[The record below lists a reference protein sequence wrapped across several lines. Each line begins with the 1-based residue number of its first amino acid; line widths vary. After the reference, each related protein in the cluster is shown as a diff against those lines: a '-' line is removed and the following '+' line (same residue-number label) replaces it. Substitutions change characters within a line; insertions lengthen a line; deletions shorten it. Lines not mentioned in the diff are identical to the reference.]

1 MGLTLNSVGYK
12 ASKTSLPSELKG
24 KEDHIIA
31 LAGNPNVGKSTVF
44 NGLTGMKQHTG
55 NWPGKTVV
63 SATGNCVYENQN
75 YLFVDLPG
83 TYSLMAHSAEEEVA
97 RDYICFG
104 NPDLIIVVCD
114 ATSLE
119 RNLNLVLQTMEI
131 TNKVLVCVN
140 LMNEAQ
146 KKHIVLDLEKLED
159 LLGVPVIGINAFKK
173 RDLNE
178 LMKKASNMINTNSY
192 GIPKP
197 ILYSEELEEAIKE
210 LEALLQE
217 FLPEHIYSRWIAMK
231 LLEWED
237 TLIHSLNHYLDID
250 LNNYTEIMNKRKNA
264 LESLHKQGVTK
275 GVCEDVMI
283 LELLHKAELISK
295 SVISYQNLNYDAKD
309 RKIDRIL
316 TGKRTG
322 FPIMILL
329 LLIIFWI
336 TISGANY
343 PSQLLF
349 NFLFFIEDKLMDLT
363 TYLGFPEFLQGV
375 LIQGAYRVLA
385 WVVSVMLPPMAIFF
399 PLFTLLEDLGYLPRI
414 AFNLDHSF
422 KKACACGKQSL
433 TMCMGFGCNAAGV
446 TGCRI
451 IDSPRERLIAI
462 LTNNFV
468 PCNGRFPSIL
478 SIITMFFVT
487 GILGFQNSST
497 KPSVNH
503 MQGTTDTASS
513 TTLISNNILK
523 PLLSAVILTSVIV
536 LGVVMTFVVSR
547 MLSKTILKGVP
558 SSFTLELPPYRK
570 PQIGKIIIHS
580 IFDRTLFV
588 LGRAV
593 VIAAPAGFILWL
605 VSNVYI
611 GDSTLLNYCTNFLD
625 PIGRLM
631 GLDGVILTAFIL
643 GFPANE
649 IVLPIIIMTY
659 LANGTI
665 MEFDNLTA
673 LKQLLVEHGWT
684 TLTAICIILFS
695 LMHWPCS
702 TTCLTIKKET
712 GSLKWTAL
720 AFVIPTIIG
729 FVICTIVATIGRI
742 IIYII

>member
-12 ASKTSLPSELKG
+12 ASKSSLSSELKG
-24 KEDHIIA
+24 SEDHIIA

-63 SATGNCVYENQN
+63 SATGSCEYENKN

-131 TNKVLVCVN
+131 TSKVLVCVN

-146 KKHIVLDLEKLED
+146 KKHITIDLVKLEKL
-159 LLGVPVIGINAFKK
+159 LGIPVIGINALKK
-173 RDLNE
+173 RDLNL
-178 LMKKASNMINTNSY
+178 LMKKASYMINTGSY

-197 ILYSEELEEAIKE
+197 ILYPEDMEEAIKE

-217 FLPEHIYSRWIAMK
+217 FLPEHINNRWIAMK
-231 LLEWED
+231 LLEWDD
-237 TLIHSLNHYLDID
+237 TLIHSLNHYLDIN
-250 LNNYTEIMNKRKNA
+250 LNNNTEIMNKREKA
-264 LESLHKQGVTK
+264 LESLHKNGVTK
-275 GVCEDVMI
+275 GICEDVMI
-283 LELLHKAELISK
+283 LELLHRAELISK
-295 SVISYQNLNYDAKD
+295 SVTRYQNSNYDAKD

-329 LLIIFWI
+329 LLIIFWL

-349 NFLFFIEDKLMDLT
+349 RFLFYIEDKLMELT
-363 TYLGFPEFLQGV
+363 TFLGFPDFLQGV

-414 AFNLDHSF
+414 AFNLDHYF
-422 KKACACGKQSL
+422 KKACTCGKQSL
-433 TMCMGFGCNAAGV
+433 TMCMGFGCNAAGI

-468 PCNGRFPSIL
+468 PCNGRFPTML

-487 GILGFQNSST
+487 GILGGQNST
-497 KPSVNH
+497 NPVN
-503 MQGTTDTASS
+503 MQGVNE
-513 TTLISNNILK
+513 ISYHTPLVSDNILK
-523 PLLSAVILTSVIV
+523 PLLSAVILTSIIV
-536 LGVVMTFVVSR
+536 LGVVMTFIVSYL
-547 MLSKTILKGVP
+547 LSKTILKGVP

-580 IFDRTLFV
+580 IFDRTLYV
-588 LGRAV
+588 LGRAII
-593 VIAAPAGFILWL
+593 IAAPAGFIIWL
-605 VSNVYI
+605 VSNIHI
-611 GDSTLLNYCTNFLD
+611 GGATVLSYCTNFLD
-625 PIGRLM
+625 PIGKLM
-631 GLDGVILTAFIL
+631 GLDGVIVMAFIL

-665 MEFDNLTA
+665 MEFDNLAA
-673 LKQLLVEHGWT
+673 LRQLLVEHGWT
-684 TLTAICIILFS
+684 PLTAICLILFS
-695 LMHWPCS
+695 LIHWPCS
-702 TTCLTIKKET
+702 TTCLTIQKET

-720 AFVIPTIIG
+720 AIAIPTLIG
-729 FVICTIVATIGRI
+729 FVICTIVATIGRL

>member
-12 ASKTSLPSELKG
+12 ASKSSLSSELKG
-24 KEDHIIA
+24 SEDHIIA

-63 SATGNCVYENQN
+63 SATGSCEYENKN

-131 TNKVLVCVN
+131 TSKVLVCVN

-146 KKHIVLDLEKLED
+146 KKHITIDLVKLEKL
-159 LLGVPVIGINAFKK
+159 LGIPVIGINALKK
-173 RDLNE
+173 RDLNL
-178 LMKKASNMINTNSY
+178 LMKKASYMINTGSY

-197 ILYSEELEEAIKE
+197 ILYPEDMEEAIKE

-217 FLPEHIYSRWIAMK
+217 FLPEHINNRWIAMK
-231 LLEWED
+231 LLEWDD
-237 TLIHSLNHYLDID
+237 TLIHSLNHYLDIN
-250 LNNYTEIMNKRKNA
+250 LNNNTEIMNKREKA
-264 LESLHKQGVTK
+264 LESLHKNGVTK
-275 GVCEDVMI
+275 GICEDVMI
-283 LELLHKAELISK
+283 LELLHRAELISK
-295 SVISYQNLNYDAKD
+295 SVTRYQNSNYDAKD

-329 LLIIFWI
+329 LLIIFWL

-349 NFLFFIEDKLMDLT
+349 RFLFYIEDKLMELT
-363 TYLGFPEFLQGV
+363 TFLGFPDFLQGV

-414 AFNLDHSF
+414 AFNLDHYF
-422 KKACACGKQSL
+422 KKACTCGKQSL
-433 TMCMGFGCNAAGV
+433 TMCMGFGCNAAGI

-468 PCNGRFPSIL
+468 PCNGRFPTML

-487 GILGFQNSST
+487 GILGGQNST
-497 KPSVNH
+497 NPVN
-503 MQGTTDTASS
+503 MQGVNE
-513 TTLISNNILK
+513 ISYHTSLVSDNILK
-523 PLLSAVILTSVIV
+523 PLLSAVILTSIIV
-536 LGVVMTFVVSR
+536 LGVVMTFIVSYL
-547 MLSKTILKGVP
+547 LSKTILKGVP

-580 IFDRTLFV
+580 IFDRTLYV
-588 LGRAV
+588 LGRAII
-593 VIAAPAGFILWL
+593 IAAPAGFIIWL
-605 VSNVYI
+605 VSNIHI
-611 GDSTLLNYCTNFLD
+611 GGATVLSYCTNFLD
-625 PIGRLM
+625 PIGKLM
-631 GLDGVILTAFIL
+631 GLDGVIVMAFIL

-665 MEFDNLTA
+665 MEFDNLAA
-673 LKQLLVEHGWT
+673 LRQLLVEHGWT
-684 TLTAICIILFS
+684 PLTAICLILFS
-695 LMHWPCS
+695 LIHWPCS
-702 TTCLTIKKET
+702 TTCLTIQKET

-720 AFVIPTIIG
+720 AIAIPTLIG
-729 FVICTIVATIGRI
+729 FVICTIVATIGRL